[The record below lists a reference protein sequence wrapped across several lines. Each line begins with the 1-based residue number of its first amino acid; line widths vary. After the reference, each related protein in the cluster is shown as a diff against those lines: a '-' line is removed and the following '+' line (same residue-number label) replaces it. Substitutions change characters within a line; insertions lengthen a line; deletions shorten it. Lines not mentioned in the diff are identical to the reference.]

1 MHGEPARRRK
11 RVRRTRS
18 RSMTRTRTR
27 SRSRRRRSGI
37 NGVGGVTWPPPQALR
52 WTHVV
57 ELEHLVL
64 EVLGD
69 AVYAELAG
77 VHGHTRVHRCDGVV
91 VVHCL
96 LALID
101 GALPHRNTDPNL
113 PRRNMLR
120 KEAPRGVRRGG
131 KAMVRTRNELEPSCG
146 TQRDVVP
153 ALQPRLQA
161 ADLARK
167 GAVCWL
173 WDCFTPFRRQRAS
186 PARPVQRMGA
196 PEHPS
201 TAGEAVRCLPLSHL
215 PSLACVLP
223 AEV

>member
-1 MHGEPARRRK
+1 MHGEPARRRR

-27 SRSRRRRSGI
+27 SRARRRRSGI

-91 VVHCL
+91 VVHSL

-153 ALQPRLQA
+153 ALQPRLQVVGLFHA
-161 ADLARK
+161 
-167 GAVCWL
+167 
-173 WDCFTPFRRQRAS
+173 F
-186 PARPVQRMGA
+186 PAP
-196 PEHPS
+196 
-201 TAGEAVRCLPLSHL
+201 AG
-215 PSLACVLP
+215 LACAPRATDGGARTPVNGRRSRALP
-223 AEV
+223 AAVAPSEPCLRAPGGSLR